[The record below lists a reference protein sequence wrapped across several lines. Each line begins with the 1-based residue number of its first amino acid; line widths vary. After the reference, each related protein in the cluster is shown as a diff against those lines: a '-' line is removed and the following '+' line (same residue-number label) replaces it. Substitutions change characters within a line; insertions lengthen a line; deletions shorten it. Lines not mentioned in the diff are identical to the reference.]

1 MNIKSLKIISESEV
15 KNNFKFEKYLI
26 ESLKDKKFKMN
37 EKLDISNF
45 FVKDIK
51 FMKSTGVHIP
61 EGIILHG
68 NVKSFN
74 NLKKIENH
82 NLFNLIRNHFIPK

>member
-45 FVKDIK
+45 FVKI
-51 FMKSTGVHIP
+51 
-61 EGIILHG
+61 
-68 NVKSFN
+68 
-74 NLKKIENH
+74 
-82 NLFNLIRNHFIPK
+82 